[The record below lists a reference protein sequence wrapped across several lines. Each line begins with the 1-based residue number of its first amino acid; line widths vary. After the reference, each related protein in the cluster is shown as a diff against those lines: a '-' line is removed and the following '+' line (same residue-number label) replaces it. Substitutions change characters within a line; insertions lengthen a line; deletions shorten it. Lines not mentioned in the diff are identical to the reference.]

1 MHGVH
6 FICSNINLAEKIH
19 SRYTSWPF
27 HSTVSSLISCN
38 TATFW
43 WTFVDFFFFQFLYVF
58 DDTWFMCDAKKF
70 NEARTSFVGN
80 ISLYICIY
88 IPNRTIFSSLR
99 DDIQKKSRIKITL
112 NYEYT
117 RRKIFSSNGDDV
129 NAPAVRQQLT
139 RLVMIAKRWIKSKS
153 DGEHI
158 VPHST
163 RLITFSVFFCY
174 QQFCCCFMSLP
185 RKRAHWPR

>member
-80 ISLYICIY
+80 ISLSLYIY
-88 IPNRTIFSSLR
+88 IYTEPNNIFFTPRWHPKEIKNQNYFELWIHEKENILFEWRWCERSSGPATTDEIS
-99 DDIQKKSRIKITL
+99 DDCKTL
-112 NYEYT
+112 N
-117 RRKIFSSNGDDV
+117 
-129 NAPAVRQQLT
+129 
-139 RLVMIAKRWIKSKS
+139 
-153 DGEHI
+153 
-158 VPHST
+158 
-163 RLITFSVFFCY
+163 
-174 QQFCCCFMSLP
+174 
-185 RKRAHWPR
+185 